1 MAKTPAAPAAHP
13 RRGEVYLVALDP
25 VVGSEIGKTRPAL
38 VVQND
43 VGNRFSRVTIVAAIT
58 SKFGPKLYPTEV
70 PVPAGEGGLT
80 EDSVVLLN
88 QVRTVDRGRLVRRLG
103 RVRPRTLR
111 GVDRALAVSLGLVGL
126 P

>member
-1 MAKTPAAPAAHP
+1 MPKAKAPSPAAPK
-13 RRGEVYLVALDP
+13 RGEVYRVSLDP

-70 PVPAGEGGLT
+70 PVPAGEGGLGQ
-80 EDSVVLLN
+80 DSVVLLN
-88 QVRTVDRGRLVRRLG
+88 QVRTVDRQRLVRRLG
-103 RVRPRTLR
+103 RVRPKTLR
-111 GVDRALAVSLGLVGL
+111 GVDKALAVSLGLVDL